1 MGRKKTMKET
11 TKKTALLS
19 FLLYVAGVVGI
30 TFLLLYFVGQRTV
43 VLGASMEPALYDGD
57 NLIVDKISY
66 RFQEPERYDVIVFPY
81 EDGTYYIK
89 RIIGLPGERVR
100 IDENGSIYIN
110 GERIS
115 ESYGKEVIENP
126 GCAREEITLG
136 DTEYF
141 VLGDNRNNSMDSR
154 DERVG
159 LIERETIIGK
169 ALVRIF
175 PLDQIS
181 MVGSKIQAGR

>member
-1 MGRKKTMKET
+1 MKET
-11 TKKTALLS
+11 TRKTALVS
-19 FLLYVAGVVGI
+19 FLLYVAAVFGI
-30 TFLLLYFVGQRTV
+30 TFLLLHFVGQRTV

-66 RFQEPERYDVIVFPY
+66 RFHEPERYDVIVFPY

-89 RIIGLPGERVR
+89 RIIGLPGEAVR

-115 ESYGKEVIENP
+115 ESYGKEVIEDP
-126 GCAREEITLG
+126 GCAGEEITLG
-136 DTEYF
+136 ETEYF

-159 LIERETIIGK
+159 LIEREAIIGK
-169 ALVRIF
+169 AFVRIF
-175 PLDQIS
+175 PLNQIGVVS
-181 MVGSKIQAGR
+181 SKIQKSLR